1 MDFYLLFA
9 LKQKSSFIRFKT
21 KGKYLKLRFI
31 ILGLLCFLTSRSN
44 SQIPALTAM
53 DTLHTESQYLD
64 SIIYQYRILGYD
76 SSWHNVTGVHKEL
89 WSHLPAGTFEFE
101 VRARLS
107 NDTEWT
113 QITMLELVIQP
124 PFWDTWTFRIMAALV
139 LCVLIVFFR
148 RYEIRKKYLL
158 RQVVEEKQKAVDLE
172 RSRISRDFHDGIGAT
187 LSQISI
193 SIDVANQK
201 LAEGDATGSKEEINF
216 VSKTLRNLMET
227 LREIIWTLDPSHN
240 KLEDLIVNIRFYS
253 ARLLQSKGL
262 KLTFDTNVNGLDIQ
276 LTSEFRRNIFFIVKE
291 VLNNICK
298 HSKATNVDIKIMM
311 KQGGFELEIH
321 DNGIGFCFS
330 DEAQDPRHGKGLQN
344 IRLRSDILGGKVEI
358 NSQNGKGTS
367 VIIYVPTLKK
377 SEV

>member
-1 MDFYLLFA
+1 MKLIFLFVMCLSFFTA
-9 LKQKSSFIRFKT
+9 QVSSRD
-21 KGKYLKLRFI
+21 
-31 ILGLLCFLTSRSN
+31 LTFSASDSVREVPN
-44 SQIPALTAM
+44 TI
-53 DTLHTESQYLD
+53 D
-64 SIIYQYRILGYD
+64 SITYEYRILGYD
-76 SSWHNVTGVHKEL
+76 SAWRNVNGVHKEL

-107 NDTEWT
+107 HDTEWT
-113 QITMLELVIQP
+113 KITMLELDIQP
-124 PFWDTWTFRIMAALV
+124 PFWDTWLFRIMAAFV
-139 LCVLIVFFR
+139 LGVLILFFR

-158 RQVVEEKQKAVDLE
+158 RRVVEEKQKAVDLE
-172 RSRISRDFHDGIGAT
+172 RSRIARDFHDGIGAT

-201 LAEGDATGSKEEINF
+201 LSEGDAMGAGEEINF

-262 KLTFDTNVNGLDIQ
+262 KLTFDTNINGQDIQ

-298 HSKATNVDIKIMM
+298 HSKATNVDIKIML
-311 KQGGFELEIH
+311 KQGDFELGIH

-344 IRLRSDILGGKVEI
+344 IRLRSDILGGRVEI
-358 NSQNGKGTS
+358 KSQNGKGTS
-367 VIIYVPTLKK
+367 VIIYVPILKTSK
-377 SEV
+377 I

>member
-1 MDFYLLFA
+1 MGFCYNLHFNEYFHLLDA
-9 LKQKSSFIRFKT
+9 ETR
-21 KGKYLKLRFI
+21 GKFLKLRFI
-31 ILGLLCFLTSRSN
+31 ILGLLYFLTAEVNGRDLTFS
-44 SQIPALTAM
+44 AL
-53 DTLHTESQYLD
+53 DSVKEVSSSLD
-64 SIIYQYRILGYD
+64 SITYEYRILGYD
-76 SSWHNVTGVHKEL
+76 SAWHNVNGVHKEL

-101 VRARLS
+101 VRARLLH
-107 NDTEWT
+107 DTEWT
-113 QITMLELVIQP
+113 KITMLELDIQP
-124 PFWDTWTFRIMAALV
+124 PFWDTWPFRIMAAFV
-139 LCVLIVFFR
+139 LGALILFFR

-172 RSRISRDFHDGIGAT
+172 RSRIARDFHDGIGAT

-201 LAEGDATGSKEEINF
+201 LSEGDATGAGEEINF

-262 KLTFDTNVNGLDIQ
+262 KLTFDTNANGQDIQ

-298 HSKATNVDIKIMM
+298 HSKATNVDIKIML
-311 KQGGFELEIH
+311 KQGDFELGIH

-330 DEAQDPRHGKGLQN
+330 DEARDPRHGKGLEN
-344 IRLRSDILGGKVEI
+344 IRLRSNFLGGRVEI
-358 NSQNGKGTS
+358 NSLNGKGTS
-367 VIIYVPTLKK
+367 VLIYVPILKK
-377 SEV
+377 SEI